1 MQGAAVERWGQ
12 IEKKSRNLEEDDLFN
27 LITMADNLSKE
38 LSLVAKKK
46 FSVPIMDV
54 LSVPSVVMARQM
66 PYFALEM
73 ENWSYSPESKSCP
86 VDIAF
91 ELYSKVL
98 NLEKLY
104 DEYGPE

>member
-1 MQGAAVERWGQ
+1 
-12 IEKKSRNLEEDDLFN
+12 
-27 LITMADNLSKE
+27 MADNLSKE
-38 LSLVAKKK
+38 LNVVAKQK
-46 FSVPIMDV
+46 FFEPIMDV
-54 LSVPSVVMARQM
+54 LFIPSIVMARQM

-73 ENWSYSPESKSCP
+73 ENWSYSPESKTCP